1 MLITF
6 SVVTDKETLKTG
18 AQKHL

>member
-1 MLITF
+1 MVVTF

-18 AQKHL
+18 VKNNS